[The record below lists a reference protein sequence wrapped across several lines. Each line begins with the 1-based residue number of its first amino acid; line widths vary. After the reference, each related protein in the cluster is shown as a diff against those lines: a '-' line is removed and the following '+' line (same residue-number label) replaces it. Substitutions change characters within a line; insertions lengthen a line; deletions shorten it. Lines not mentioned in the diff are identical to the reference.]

1 MEQQSQP
8 EDRMDALAHAAQEKL
23 FTPGEGALTDW
34 EMGLVLHHWTIQRI
48 TAQLATTETTKLG
61 VIKRQS
67 PGAAVGAVVVALFA
81 FLWDIIRRGG

>member
-23 FTPGEGALTDW
+23 FTPGEEPLTDW

-48 TAQLATTETTKLG
+48 TAQWATTETTKLG
-61 VIKRQS
+61 IIKRQS

-81 FLWDIIRRGG
+81 FLWDIMRRAG